1 MKNKKRFIFILS
13 SILIVF
19 VIVAGLLCM
28 RKLYNHEN
36 AQNRRISALEGNVD
50 YISAKLEQT
59 VNYYNF
65 ETDYSDDAIN
75 YFAIGNSLTLIGGD
89 IGRGICATKL
99 DNDYFGLVVKYLE
112 TQNKKVKSYRYNF
125 ASWERSSNRKST
137 LNLIDAYLS
146 EKLNL
151 VTIQLGANVQ
161 KENLPTYEKDLE
173 ELVLYVRKKCP
184 NAQII
189 ILGDFWSN
197 EKNEMRKTAAKNASV
212 DFADFSEIIGNKKYQ
227 SKEGTEYLL
236 KDGSVAKVSK
246 EAETHPSD
254 LGMEY
259 IANKVIEKIKRLP
272 GQARQ

>member
-1 MKNKKRFIFILS
+1 MKNKKRFIVILS
-13 SILIVF
+13 SIFVVF
-19 VIVAGLLCM
+19 VLAAGLFCM
-28 RKLYNHEN
+28 RKLYRHEN
-36 AQNRRISALEGNVD
+36 AQNKRISTLEGKAD
-50 YISAKLEQT
+50 YLWAKLEQT
-59 VNYYNF
+59 INYYNF
-65 ETDYSDDAIN
+65 ETEYSDDAIN

-99 DNDYFGLVVKYLE
+99 DNDYFGLVVKYLK

-125 ASWERSSNRKST
+125 ASWERSANRKST

-151 VTIQLGANVQ
+151 VTIQLGENVQ
-161 KENLPTYEKDLE
+161 KELLQTYEKDLE
-173 ELVLYVRKKCP
+173 ELVFYVRKKCP
-184 NAQII
+184 NARII
-189 ILGDFWSN
+189 ILGDFWSD
-197 EKNEMRKTAAKNASV
+197 EKNEMRKAVAKNTSC
-212 DFADFSEIIGNKKYQ
+212 DFADFSEIIGDKKYQ

-254 LGMEY
+254 LGMKY
-259 IANKVIEKIKRLP
+259 IANKVIEKIKWLS